1 MNASPLSLAML
12 NGHALFTF
20 LDLAGTFA
28 FALSGAVAARERG
41 LDWFGI
47 LVIAFT
53 VACGGGVLRDLCI
66 GAISPAGLADW
77 RYLTTAVVAAVLTMA
92 SHGIVERL
100 AHPVVLFDTLGLG
113 LFAVTGAQK
122 ALLFGANGEA
132 AVLMGMVTAVG
143 GGVARDVLLNR
154 VPVILQREIYASAA
168 LVGAAVATGGALLG
182 LESPTLTWC
191 AVAACFAL
199 RMLSLR
205 YRWNLPRFK
214 RKVRLEAAN
223 SLLESENRPDAGDS
237 LGE

>member
-1 MNASPLSLAML
+1 VSGSPLSLAVL
-12 NGHALFTF
+12 DGHALFTV

-41 LDWFGI
+41 LDGFGI
-47 LVIAFT
+47 LVLAFT

-66 GAISPAGLADW
+66 GAIPPAGLSDW
-77 RYLTTAVVAAVLTMA
+77 RYLAAAVAAAVLAML
-92 SHGIVERL
+92 SHGLVERL

-122 ALLFGANGEA
+122 ALLFGWNAEV
-132 AVLMGMVTAVG
+132 AVLLGMVTAVG

-168 LVGAAVATGGALLG
+168 LVGAAIAAVGELLG
-182 LESPTLTWC
+182 AASPALTWC
-191 AVAACFAL
+191 AVGACFAL

-205 YRWNLPRFK
+205 YRWNLPRFT
-214 RKVRLEAAN
+214 RAQ
-223 SLLESENRPDAGDS
+223 RPEPGDS
-237 LGE
+237 LHERE

>member
-1 MNASPLSLAML
+1 ML

-53 VACGGGVLRDLCI
+53 VACGGGVFRDLCI
-66 GAISPAGLADW
+66 GAIPPAGLADW
-77 RYLTTAVVAAVLTMA
+77 RYLATAVAAAVLTMA
-92 SHGIVERL
+92 SQGLVVRL

-122 ALLFGANGEA
+122 ALLSGSNAEV
-132 AVLMGMVTAVG
+132 AVLMGMLTAVG

-168 LVGAAVATGGALLG
+168 LVGAAVATFGEQLG
-182 LESPTLTWC
+182 LASPVLTWC
-191 AVAACFAL
+191 AVAVCFVL
-199 RMLSLR
+199 RMASLR
-205 YRWNLPRFK
+205 FQWNLPRFK
-214 RKVRLEAAN
+214 RK
-223 SLLESENRPDAGDS
+223 NRPEAGDS

>member
-1 MNASPLSLAML
+1 VNAAPLTLAVL
-12 NGHALFTF
+12 NGHVLFTV

-47 LVIAFT
+47 GVLAFT

-66 GAISPAGLADW
+66 GAIPPAGLADW
-77 RYLTTAVVAAVLTMA
+77 RYLGVALFAAVLATA
-92 SHGIVERL
+92 SRGLVERL

-122 ALLFGANGEA
+122 ALLFGWNAEV

-168 LVGAAVATGGALLG
+168 LVGAAIVTFGALLG
-182 LESPTLTWC
+182 LASPVLTWC

-214 RKVRLEAAN
+214 RQK
-223 SLLESENRPDAGDS
+223 RPDAGDS
-237 LGE
+237 MSE

>member
-1 MNASPLSLAML
+1 MTASPLTLAVL

-28 FALSGAVAARERG
+28 FAISGAVAAKERG

-66 GAISPAGLADW
+66 GAIPPAGLADW
-77 RYLTTAVVAAVLTMA
+77 RYLATAVVAAVLATA
-92 SHGIVERL
+92 SQGLVERL
-100 AHPVVLFDTLGLG
+100 AHPVVLFDSLGLG

-122 ALLFGANGEA
+122 TLLFGWNVEV

-168 LVGAAVATGGALLG
+168 LVGAAIAAFGDLLGGA
-182 LESPTLTWC
+182 SPVLTWC
-191 AVAACFAL
+191 AVTACFAL
-199 RMLSLR
+199 RYLSLR
-205 YRWNLPRFK
+205 FSWNLPRFK
-214 RKVRLEAAN
+214 RKG
-223 SLLESENRPDAGDS
+223 RPEAGDS
-237 LGE
+237 MHGQTRE